1 VQNNIGE
8 TSFFNNPKGPQN
20 MWLFLCHEFRV
31 ARDDRIDL
39 RCFLCIFLK
48 DYDKNKT
55 RTFFVAFT
63 YNVTGIT
70 TFDVYATKLLG
81 KITS

>member
-1 VQNNIGE
+1 MRLGFLTIYKGHKICG
-8 TSFFNNPKGPQN
+8 SFCVMDSERQGG
-20 MWLFLCHEFRV
+20 
-31 ARDDRIDL
+31 DRIDL
-39 RCFLCIFLK
+39 RYFLCIFLK

-55 RTFFVAFT
+55 RTIFVACA
-63 YNVTGIT
+63 YNVMGIT